1 MSLRDQVIEKKQNQV
16 KELTQDFSE
25 SDALFIG
32 DSIVDIK
39 TAQNA
44 SIRSV
49 GVLWGNGTEE
59 DFIKQKSDF
68 ILESPEE
75 ILNIL

>member
-1 MSLRDQVIEKKQNQV
+1 MLQHFNCHSA
-16 KELTQDFSE
+16 
-25 SDALFIG
+25 SDALFVG

-44 SIRSV
+44 NISSV

-59 DFIKQKSDF
+59 DFKKQKSDF
-68 ILESPEE
+68 ILESPKE